1 MEWNLLTCQNLALID
16 REIENHRFSP
26 AEYEIIRRIVY
37 ASCDCEYQSL
47 VVFAHQPLKI
57 GAAALSARVP
67 IIVDSSM
74 IQAGINSALQLTFAN
89 PVYCLEEMSQP
100 LSTSP
105 KKAWLLNHLAKR
117 YPEAI
122 YVIGKNQ
129 LLLAN
134 LLELIQS
141 KQLDPSLIIATPAGF
156 VKKEIVNHRLRDSLV
171 SHIRIDS
178 CKGGVHLAIA
188 IFNGLVDL
196 AWIVQEKTSPTIN
209 SNEYS

>member
-1 MEWNLLTCQNLALID
+1 MEWNLLTCQNFAIID
-16 REIENHRFSP
+16 REIEHNHFSP
-26 AEYEIIRRIVY
+26 AEYEIVRRIIY
-37 ASCDCEYQSL
+37 STCDCEYQSL

-67 IIVDSSM
+67 IIVDTPV
-74 IQAGINSALQLTFAN
+74 IQAGINSGLQLTFAN
-89 PVYCLEEMSQP
+89 PVYCLEEIYQP
-100 LSTSP
+100 LSTKQ

-129 LLLAN
+129 VLLAT
-134 LLELIQS
+134 LLELIYSQ
-141 KQLDPSLIIATPAGF
+141 QLDPSLIIATPTGF
-156 VKKEIVNHRLRDSLV
+156 VKKEIVNNRLRDSLV

-178 CKGGVHLAIA
+178 CKGGVTVAIA

-196 AWIVQEKTSPTIN
+196 AWMAEQKTTH
-209 SNEYS
+209 